1 MALTTAK
8 KKEAKKKAR
17 INCYAEP
24 AAKKKLGD
32 MCTWLD
38 RSENYLLNK
47 ALEEY
52 IANHYEEFK
61 ANFK

>member
-1 MALTTAK
+1 MALTTSK

-17 INCYAEP
+17 INCYVETT
-24 AAKKKLGD
+24 AKKKLGEI
-32 MCTWLD
+32 CKILD
-38 RSENYLLNK
+38 RSENYVLNK

-61 ANFK
+61 AILK